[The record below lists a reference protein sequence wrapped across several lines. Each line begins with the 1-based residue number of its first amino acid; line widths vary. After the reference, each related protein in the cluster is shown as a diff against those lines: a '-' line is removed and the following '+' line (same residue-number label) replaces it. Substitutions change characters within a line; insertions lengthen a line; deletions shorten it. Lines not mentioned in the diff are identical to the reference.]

1 MDLIT
6 VIVPAYMTE
15 QYLDRCIA
23 SICQQTYANLEI
35 ILIDDGSSD
44 CSPEICNKWGEM
56 NRRIKVI
63 HQKNQGVS
71 AARNVGVKES
81 HGNYIMMVDSDD
93 YLYAG
98 MIETMYITQK
108 KYEVDLVICDFIKGN
123 SENFE
128 FPNIMDSQVELISA
142 ETALRRIYESDE
154 KALQYVAPWAK
165 LYKKEL
171 FEEISYPEGK
181 IFEDIYITHKILYKC
196 KKIAVISRKMLYYF
210 QHSESIMNRE
220 FHVGKLDYLEALK
233 ERIYFFHNHEMREL
247 ETIAYDEYLHSLIW
261 EYSRT
266 RDLLNNKAAMR
277 EIVERYREIY
287 VKGYSSKRYR
297 DENVLFLWG
306 FFLNPEL
313 IIWYWKVKSK
323 LKKVC

>member
-56 NRRIKVI
+56 DRRIKVI

>member
-56 NRRIKVI
+56 DRRIKVI

-128 FPNIMDSQVELISA
+128 FPNIMYSQVELISA